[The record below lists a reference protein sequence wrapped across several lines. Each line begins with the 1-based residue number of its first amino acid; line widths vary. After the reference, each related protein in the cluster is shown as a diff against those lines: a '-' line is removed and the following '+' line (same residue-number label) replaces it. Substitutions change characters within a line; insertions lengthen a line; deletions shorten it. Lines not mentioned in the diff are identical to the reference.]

1 MSQWDSDVHG
11 HDRWIGL
18 VGSLGS
24 LFAWVLNSCFKKTN
38 PSACNSYIFFQAFFS
53 KNANEPVN
61 LYLAM

>member
-24 LFAWVLNSCFKKTN
+24 LFAWVLNSCFKKKIPLQQDEKEKKKT
-38 PSACNSYIFFQAFFS
+38 PQIAF
-53 KNANEPVN
+53 
-61 LYLAM
+61 YQ